1 MTERNYD
8 IPARQTDDT
17 DSEYIGIDGSSAQLD
32 LGELFSHEFTN
43 IMPYY
48 TSPNGPIEIY
58 TANRYGKRYVLKGLK
73 EQFRND
79 PIYTMSL
86 AKEFEIGIQL
96 DHPNIR
102 RTIGLENIKGL
113 GRVIVLEYIDGS
125 PLESLLASPS
135 LTMSAARTI
144 AAQIADALRY
154 VHSKQVYH
162 RDIKPA
168 NILVSHNG
176 NVVKIIDFS
185 LSDSEDFII
194 LKNPSGSRRYMAPEL
209 SGPDVRP
216 SAVAD
221 IYSFGVVV
229 DELASATGD
238 DQLAEAVKKCTNAL
252 PDKRLQSLAY
262 LRLPSPHPS
271 VTERMERFLSS
282 HVLTYML
289 ICTIAALGAMI
300 IFLLTQNI

>member
-1 MTERNYD
+1 
-8 IPARQTDDT
+8 
-17 DSEYIGIDGSSAQLD
+17 
-32 LGELFSHEFTN
+32 
-43 IMPYY
+43 
-48 TSPNGPIEIY
+48 
-58 TANRYGKRYVLKGLK
+58 
-73 EQFRND
+73 
-79 PIYTMSL
+79 MSL
-86 AKEFEIGIQL
+86 AKEFEIGIQF

-102 RTIGLENIKGL
+102 RTIGLETIKSL

-168 NILVSHNG
+168 NILVWHNG

-221 IYSFGVVV
+221 IYSFGVVI

-238 DQLAEAVKKCTNAL
+238 DQLAEAVKKCTDTN

-282 HVLTYML
+282 RVLTYML
-289 ICTIAALGAMI
+289 ICTITALGAMI